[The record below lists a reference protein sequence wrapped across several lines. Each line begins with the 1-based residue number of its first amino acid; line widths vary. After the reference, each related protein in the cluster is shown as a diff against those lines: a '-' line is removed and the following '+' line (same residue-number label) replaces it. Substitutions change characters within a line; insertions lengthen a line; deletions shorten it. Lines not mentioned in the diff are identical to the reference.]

1 MAYYAIVTKL
11 SNLHKD
17 ENSNTLYLANA
28 VGDGVIVNDTFT
40 EDELV
45 LYFPTDG
52 KMRRAFGDAFT
63 LFRKNEDG
71 TKQGGYLDDNG
82 HIKAI
87 KLRGNRSSGIVLHVS
102 TVYEKFGDQHWKEN
116 DLVDSVNGIKI
127 VEKYVPAIKVY
138 NGQRRTSTKGKKAE
152 KVVYPDFEMHKDT
165 EQLIYH
171 YGDFKVGDRVQMTLK
186 MHGTSQ
192 RSGIFDA
199 IYPKGFFRRL
209 FHLPAKHKLEAVCGT
224 RRTVVDLHGG
234 KPGFYG
240 NEDFR
245 IRMHNLIAPHL
256 KPGMEVFYEIVG
268 YYDNHD
274 GAYIMPPAN
283 NNKLNDPDF
292 VREFGE
298 VTRFTYGCAV
308 GECAPYIYRITSD
321 YGRKEWLPVEIK
333 VWCREHGLNYVP
345 EVCEFD
351 FVSVDDLKMRI
362 EDYFEDL
369 HDPVGKDHVKE
380 GVVVRILNYNRWIA
394 YKHKTFAFKVLE
406 GIIKD
411 AEQAP
416 DMEEAQEIQVEEE
429 M

>member
-11 SNLHKD
+11 TNLHKD

-28 VGDGVIVNDTFT
+28 VGDGVVVDNGFT

-52 KMRRAFGDAFT
+52 KMKHSFGDSFT

-71 TKQGGYLDDNG
+71 TKQGGYLEDSG

-102 TVYEKFGDQHWKEN
+102 NIYEKFGDQGWKEN

-127 VEKYVPAIKVY
+127 CEKYVPPIKSY
-138 NGQRRTSTKGKKAE
+138 NGQRRTSVKGKRVE
-152 KVVYPDFEMHKDT
+152 RVVYPDFEMHKDT

-171 YGDFKVGDRVQMTLK
+171 YNDFKVGDRIQMTLK

-199 IYPKGFFRRL
+199 VYPKGFFRRL
-209 FHLPAKHKLEAVCGT
+209 FHLPAKHKLQEVCGT
-224 RRTVVDLHGG
+224 RRTVIDLKGT

-240 NEDFR
+240 TEEFR
-245 IRMHNLIAPHL
+245 IKMHKLIAPYL
-256 KPGMEVFYEIVG
+256 EPGMEVFYEIVG

-298 VTRFTYGCAV
+298 VTRFTYGCSV
-308 GECAPYIYRITSD
+308 GECKPYIYRITSN
-321 YGRKEWLPVEIK
+321 YGKREWLPAEIK
-333 VWCREHGLNYVP
+333 MWCVENDLNYVP

-351 FVSVDDLKMRI
+351 FVSVDDLNFRI
-362 EDYFEDL
+362 DNYFEDL
-369 HDPVGKDHVKE
+369 HDPVGKTHIKE
-380 GVVVRILNYNRWIA
+380 GVVIRVLNYNRWIA
-394 YKHKTFAFKVLE
+394 YKMKTWEFRCLE
-406 GIIKD
+406 ALIKD
-411 AEQAP
+411 TEVAP
-416 DMEEAQEIQVEEE
+416 DMEEIQEVIEEGE
-429 M
+429 